1 MPLSE
6 DEQRILDE
14 IEQNFQRDDPRLAK
28 EVGETTVY
36 RYALG
41 SLRKSI
47 AGFVIGLV
55 VMVGALQTSY
65 IVSFVGFLLM
75 WYCALIFERNLRTMG
90 RAGLSQV
97 SNVFKTAKAGTDVD
111 PGDVTEKDK

>member
-41 SLRKSI
+41 SLRRSI
-47 AGFVIGLV
+47 AGFIVGLII
-55 VMVGALQTSY
+55 MVAALQVSY
-65 IVSFVGFLLM
+65 FISFFGFLLM

-90 RAGLSQV
+90 RAGFSQV
-97 SNVFKTAKAGTDVD
+97 SNVFRAARAGTDTET
-111 PGDVTEKDK
+111 GDGAEQDQ